1 MKLYSKITVACKEK
15 IVLRKL
21 VNCSLDDQLFVREIR
36 NQKTVRSSMYTD
48 HEIGLNEHL
57 NWISKLKTDDRQI
70 VFVVFSSNE
79 IPIGVISVNSID
91 RLHKKA
97 DWAYYLDENE
107 RGGLGAVLE
116 YNFLNF
122 LFKELDLDK
131 LNCEVIETNPSVI
144 KLHKKFLF
152 QEEGFKRSN
161 IIKNDIRLGVCF
173 LGITKEEWL
182 KGCLSVYEKYSSI
195 FDKYDIIIENKVDN
209 GDDILSLIEKTRS
222 KNNVNW
228 MALLRIC
235 VDKDPDVSKP
245 IIKEILRLDREISD
259 LTAKLVAE

>member
-1 MKLYSKITVACKEK
+1 MAGIEK
-15 IVLRKL
+15 IVLRQL
-21 VNCSLDDQLFVREIR
+21 VNCSLEDQLLVREIR

-70 VFVVFSSNE
+70 VFVVFGSNE
-79 IPIGVISVNSID
+79 KPLGVISVNAID

-131 LNCEVIETNPSVI
+131 LNCEVIETNPAVV

-152 QEEGFKRSN
+152 QEEGFRRSN
-161 IIKNDIRLGVCF
+161 IIKDNIRIGVHF

-182 KGCLSVYEKYSSI
+182 KGSSSVYEKYSSI
-195 FDKYDIIIENKVDN
+195 FDKYDVVIDTEEKKVD
-209 GDDILSLIEKTRS
+209 DTLSLIEQTRS

-235 VDKDPDVSKP
+235 VEKDPDVSKP
-245 IIKEILRLDREISD
+245 IIQEILRLDREISD
-259 LTAKLVAE
+259 LTAKLVKE